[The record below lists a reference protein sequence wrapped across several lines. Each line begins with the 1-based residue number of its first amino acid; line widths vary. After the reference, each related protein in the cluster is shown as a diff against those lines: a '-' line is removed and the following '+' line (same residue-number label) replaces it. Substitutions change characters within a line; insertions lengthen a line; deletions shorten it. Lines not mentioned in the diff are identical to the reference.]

1 MNIQLVAVGSRPWDY
16 VVGHWGISLLID
28 HHILFDT
35 FASYRKLSRK
45 LNDIQVPIT
54 QIDTV
59 VISHAHWDHIGG
71 LWELLGQ
78 RAGLNVYLPPN
89 TDEATIRRVQDARG
103 IVTRSAGEKMIA
115 PNVYLSQELLGGFKE
130 GHVVEQSLVIKTE
143 RGLVIVAGCAHPGIV
158 EIVAKASTLF
168 DAPVYGVIGGFHLMH
183 SSMSK
188 VKACAEQ
195 LKQAG
200 VSMVA
205 PTHCTGWRAEREFKS
220 VFKENFISL
229 HEGRNLQF

>member
-35 FASYRKLSRK
+35 FASFRKLSKK
-45 LNDIQVPIT
+45 LNDIQVPLS

-71 LWELLGQ
+71 LWELLAQ
-78 RAGLNVYLPPN
+78 RAALNVYLPPN
-89 TDEATIRRVQDARG
+89 TDAATKQRVQDAGG
-103 IVTRSAGEKMIA
+103 IVMHSAGEKMIA
-115 PNVYLSQELLGGFKE
+115 PDVYLSEELLGGFKE
-130 GHVVEQSLVIKTE
+130 GHVLEQSLVVKTE
-143 RGLVIVAGCAHPGIV
+143 KGLVIVAGCAHPGIA
-158 EIVAKASTLF
+158 EIVAKACALF
-168 DAPVYGVIGGFHLMH
+168 GMPVYGVIGGFHLMH
-183 SSMSK
+183 SDMRS
-188 VKACAEQ
+188 VRACADQ

-200 VSMVA
+200 VGMVA

-229 HEGRNLQF
+229 HEGRNLVF